1 LYTTVAA
8 VLPEQVVFNI
18 IVLFGVWPWVF
29 VAYKRVIN
37 TLRIKCKGK
46 ELTTSTMFFWEGSFL
61 MIFEFYLAFQV
72 CSSLHWCSYIVVLLL
87 LALL

>member
-1 LYTTVAA
+1 MMSLYTTAA
-8 VLPEQVVFNI
+8 VLFKQVVFNI

-61 MIFEFYLAFQV
+61 MIIEFYLAFQV
-72 CSSLHWCSYIVVLLL
+72 CVMVTLSSLQWNY
-87 LALL
+87 